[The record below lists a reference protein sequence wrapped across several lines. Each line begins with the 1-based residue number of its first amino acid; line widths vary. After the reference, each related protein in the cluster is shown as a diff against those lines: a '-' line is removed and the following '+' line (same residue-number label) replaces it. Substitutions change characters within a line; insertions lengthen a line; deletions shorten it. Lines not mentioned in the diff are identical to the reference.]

1 MPALKIGIQL
11 ASLRMPLRQAL
22 PVAARLGATGVEIN
36 ARTELPGGELSHT
49 GVLQI
54 RKLLEDLNLKVIAV
68 SYPTRRGYNVAEELD
83 RRVAGTKAAMK
94 LAHDLGAHVV
104 INHVGRIP
112 EKSEGADWQMLLD
125 VLGDLG
131 RHGMHVGAR
140 LAADTGSAS
149 GPDLAWLL
157 ASLPEQ
163 SIGVNFN
170 PGQLI
175 VNDFSAQEAIE
186 ALSSSI
192 LHVHAEDGV
201 RDIARGRGVEVE
213 LGRGSADFPSLLGAL
228 EEQGYRGYITVLR
241 HNSADPVSDLGNAIR
256 FLRSL

>member
-1 MPALKIGIQL
+1 
-11 ASLRMPLRQAL
+11 MPLRQAL

-54 RKLLEDLNLKVIAV
+54 RKLLDDLNLKVIAV
-68 SYPTRRGYNVAEELD
+68 AYPTRRGYNVAEELD

-94 LAHDLGAHVV
+94 LAHDLGANLV

-112 EKSEGADWQMLLD
+112 EKPEGAEWQMLLD

-131 RHGMHVGAR
+131 RHGLHVGAR

-149 GPDLAWLL
+149 GPDLARLL
-157 ASLPEQ
+157 ANLPEQ

-175 VNDFSAQEAIE
+175 VNDFFVQETVEAIG
-186 ALSSSI
+186 ASI

-201 RDIARGRGVEVE
+201 RDLARGRGVEVE

-228 EEQGYRGYITVLR
+228 EERGYRGYVTVVR
-241 HNSADPVSDLGNAIR
+241 HNSAYPARDLGNAIQ
-256 FLRSL
+256 FLRNL